1 MMTRRE
7 FLKRM
12 GVTCFGLGLSSSIID
27 LLSKSEARAA
37 KNEKAFLHEALFYK
51 KIDKTTVQCELC
63 HRGCTL
69 SDGYRSFCRAREP
82 KEGKLYSLVYGQSCA
97 VHIDPIEKKPLY
109 HFLPGTPVFSI
120 ATAGCNFRCKYCQN
134 WQISQS
140 PPEETENIR
149 LSPQNLIDQTAKSN
163 CPTIAYTYTE
173 PSIFYEYMLDTAKAA
188 KTAGIRNIYHSNG
201 SLNPKP
207 VEELSYYLDA
217 ANIDLKGFTQ
227 DFYTEVCAGYLDTVL
242 NTLKTLKRNK
252 VWVEITNLVIPTL
265 NDDMKKIQEMS
276 AWIKDN
282 LGEDTPLHFS
292 RFWPQYKL
300 TNLSPT
306 SVETLENAKRTAEEA
321 GLKYVYV
328 GNVPGHPSEDTY
340 CANCKEPL
348 IKRSGYIVLGNNVAG
363 GKCKFCGALISGVW
377 S

>member
-1 MMTRRE
+1 M
-7 FLKRM
+7 
-12 GVTCFGLGLSSSIID
+12 
-27 LLSKSEARAA
+27 
-37 KNEKAFLHEALFYK
+37 
-51 KIDKTTVQCELC
+51 DKTTVQCELC

>member
-51 KIDKTTVQCELC
+51 KIDETTVQCELC